1 VQVHFRAEIAGL
13 RAIAVVSVLLFHLKI
28 GGFEGGFVGVDVFFV
43 ISGYLISR
51 NILSDV
57 RAGRFS
63 IGDFYVRRTRRIY
76 PALIFT
82 VVATY
87 LCGALWCAPDMF
99 HDLAKEST
107 HALLSISNIQYWRE
121 SHQYF
126 AAKSD
131 ELALL
136 HCWSLSLE
144 EQFYLLWPVFIVLAW
159 ECGRIFQIITAVAIA
174 SFVLAVLVAKADPLA
189 SFFLM
194 PFRIFEFGIGAL
206 VNFLETKFRPSTFA
220 KESISATG
228 LVGIVASVL
237 LFKSDMP
244 LLEAA
249 YLLPCMGTAA
259 TIWAGDQTKA
269 AKIITGPAM
278 VGIGAISY
286 SLYLCHWPIIFF
298 ARFIFGDEAAN
309 SPPGVLTVTVV
320 TVAVATAMYFLIER
334 RFFTS
339 SSKTLSIG
347 FRKNAAIFGPA
358 VLSLVA
364 ITHTTF
370 LSKGFAWRLPQA
382 QTELA
387 HLQDFPSGRDLEAV
401 NGPVAVQL
409 VGDSLATQY
418 LAGLSLLMKELNI
431 HLEVLGGAACPILN
445 GVKLKALRREECTVA
460 RDDALKRLSST
471 NLPFIYVQKWGYYDD
486 ATIEYDFEENIP
498 SSKGSFAKLEL
509 ALVRTFETWVANGH
523 RILLMGDQVY
533 AGCAI
538 NRPRLLQGPL
548 LHEPQPPCPAR
559 TRDVVERSTAAMD
572 QLLSRIQA
580 RWPDKVQLLRPVDY
594 FCDEN
599 CPVVKDGVWFYFDNV
614 HFTVAGSHYMVTQ
627 SEDVFRNFLCH
638 ASGADRLRRV
648 GDPDY
653 IEVLMPQSECSIPY

>member
-1 VQVHFRAEIAGL
+1 MHGHFRAEIAGL
-13 RAIAVVSVLLFHLKI
+13 RAIAVASVLLFHLKI
-28 GGFEGGFVGVDVFFV
+28 RGFEGGFVGVDVFFV
-43 ISGYLISR
+43 ISGYLITR

-63 IGDFYVRRTRRIY
+63 IGEFYVRRTRRIY

-82 VVATY
+82 VLATY

-144 EQFYLLWPVFIVLAW
+144 EQFYLFWPVFIVLAW
-159 ECGRIFQIITAVAIA
+159 KCGRVFQLLAAVALA
-174 SFVLAVLVAKADPLA
+174 SFVMAVVVAKADALA

-206 VNFLETKFRPSTFA
+206 VIFLETTFRPGMPA
-220 KESISATG
+220 RERISATG
-228 LVGIVASVL
+228 LVGIIASVL

-244 LLEAA
+244 FLEAA
-249 YLLPCMGTAA
+249 YLLPCLGTAA
-259 TIWAGDQTKA
+259 TIWAGGQTKA
-269 AKIITGPAM
+269 ANIITSPAM

-309 SPPGVLTVTVV
+309 SLPGVLTQIVATI
-320 TVAVATAMYFLIER
+320 AVATAMYFLIER
-334 RFFTS
+334 RFIT
-339 SSKTLSIG
+339 SSKTPPVG
-347 FRKNAAIFGPA
+347 FLKNAAIFLPV
-358 VLSLVA
+358 VLTLVA

-387 HLQDFPSGRDLEAV
+387 HLQDFPTGRDLEPV
-401 NGPVAVQL
+401 NGPVGAQL
-409 VGDSLATQY
+409 VGDSLAAQY
-418 LAGLSLLMKELNI
+418 LAGLSPLMKELNI
-431 HLEVLGGAACPILN
+431 HLEALGGAGCPILY
-445 GVKLKALRREECTVA
+445 GVKLKALRREECIVA
-460 RDDALKRLSST
+460 RDETLKRLNST
-471 NLPFIYVQKWGYYDD
+471 NLPVIYVQKWGYYDD
-486 ATIEYDFEENIP
+486 ATIEYDSEENIP

-509 ALVRTFETWVANGH
+509 ALLRTFETWVANGR

-548 LHEPQPPCPAR
+548 LHEPQPPCPVR
-559 TRDVVERSTAAMD
+559 TREVVERSTAAMD
-572 QLLSRIQA
+572 QMLSRIQD

-594 FCDEN
+594 FCDKN

-614 HFTVAGSHYMVTQ
+614 HFTVAGSNYMVTR
-627 SEDVFRNFLCH
+627 SADVFRNFL
-638 ASGADRLRRV
+638 SSREG
-648 GDPDY
+648 
-653 IEVLMPQSECSIPY
+653 S

>member
-13 RAIAVVSVLLFHLKI
+13 RAIAVASVLLFHLKI

-43 ISGYLISR
+43 ISGYLITR
-51 NILSDV
+51 NILNDL

-63 IGDFYVRRTRRIY
+63 IGEFYVRRTRRIY

-144 EQFYLLWPVFIVLAW
+144 EQFYLVWPIFIVLAW
-159 ECGRIFQIITAVAIA
+159 KCGRVFQIIAAVAIA
-174 SFVLAVLVAKADPLA
+174 SFVLAALVAKADALA

-206 VNFLETKFRPSTFA
+206 VNFLETRFRLGKVAT
-220 KESISATG
+220 ESISATG
-228 LVGIVASVL
+228 LVGIIGSVL

-259 TIWAGDQTKA
+259 TIWASDQTKA
-269 AKIITGPAM
+269 AKIITAPAM

-309 SPPGVLTVTVV
+309 SLPGVLTLTVV
-320 TVAVATAMYFLIER
+320 TIAVATAMYFLIER
-334 RFFTS
+334 RFTS
-339 SSKTLSIG
+339 SSETLSKG
-347 FRKNAAIFGPA
+347 FLKNAAVFWPV
-358 VLSLVA
+358 VLALVA

-370 LSKGFAWRLPQA
+370 LSKGFAWRLTDA
-382 QTELA
+382 QVELA
-387 HLQDFPSGRDLEAV
+387 HLQDFPSSRDLEPV
-401 NGPVAVQL
+401 NGPVGVQL

-418 LAGLSLLMKELNI
+418 IAGLSLLMKQSNI
-431 HLEVLGGAACPILN
+431 RLEILGGPGCPILD
-445 GVKLKALRREECTVA
+445 GVALKALGREECLLV
-460 RDDALKRLSST
+460 RDQALNRLGET
-471 NLPFIYVQKWGYYDD
+471 NLPIIYVQKWAYYDD
-486 ATIEYDFEENIP
+486 AMIERVSEENLP
-498 SSKGSFAKLEL
+498 SRKGSLAKLEF
-509 ALVRTFETWVANGH
+509 AIGRTLEKWVARGH
-523 RILLMGDQVY
+523 RVLLIGDQVS

-548 LHEPQPPCPAR
+548 PHEPQPPCPAR
-559 TRDVVERSTAAMD
+559 TREVIEQSTAAMD
-572 QLLSRIQA
+572 HMLSRIQA
-580 RWPDKVQLLRPVDY
+580 RWPDKIQLLRPVDY
-594 FCDEN
+594 FCDKN

-614 HFTVAGSHYMVTQ
+614 HFTVAGSNYMVTR
-627 SEDVFRNFLCH
+627 SADVFRNFLL
-638 ASGADRLRRV
+638 S
-648 GDPDY
+648 P
-653 IEVLMPQSECSIPY
+653 

>member
-1 VQVHFRAEIAGL
+1 VHGHFRAEIAGL
-13 RAIAVVSVLLFHLKI
+13 RAIAVASVLLFHLKI
-28 GGFEGGFVGVDVFFV
+28 RGFEGGFVGVDVFFV
-43 ISGYLISR
+43 ISGYLITR

-63 IGDFYVRRTRRIY
+63 IGEFYVRRTRRIY

-82 VVATY
+82 VLATY

-144 EQFYLLWPVFIVLAW
+144 EQFYLFWPVFIVLAW
-159 ECGRIFQIITAVAIA
+159 KCRRVFQFIAAAAIA
-174 SFVLAVLVAKADPLA
+174 SFVLAVLVAKADALA

-206 VNFLETKFRPSTFA
+206 VIFLETTFRPGMPA
-220 KESISATG
+220 RERISATG
-228 LVGIVASVL
+228 LVGIIASVL

-249 YLLPCMGTAA
+249 YLLPCLGTAA
-259 TIWAGDQTKA
+259 TIWAGGQTKA
-269 AKIITGPAM
+269 ANIITSPAM

-309 SPPGVLTVTVV
+309 SLPGVLTQIVATI
-320 TVAVATAMYFLIER
+320 AVATAMYFLIER
-334 RFFTS
+334 RFIT
-339 SSKTLSIG
+339 SSKTPPVG
-347 FRKNAAIFGPA
+347 FLKNAAIFLPV
-358 VLSLVA
+358 VLTLVA

-387 HLQDFPSGRDLEAV
+387 HLQDFPTGRDLEPV
-401 NGPVAVQL
+401 NGPVGAQL
-409 VGDSLATQY
+409 VGDSLAAQY
-418 LAGLSLLMKELNI
+418 LAGLSPLMKELNI
-431 HLEVLGGAACPILN
+431 HLEALGGAGCPILY
-445 GVKLKALRREECTVA
+445 GVKLKALRREECIVA
-460 RDDALKRLSST
+460 RDETLKRLNST
-471 NLPFIYVQKWGYYDD
+471 NLPVIYVQKWGYYDD
-486 ATIEYDFEENIP
+486 ATIEYDSEENIP

-509 ALVRTFETWVANGH
+509 ALLRTFETWVANGR

-548 LHEPQPPCPAR
+548 LHEPQPPCPVR
-559 TRDVVERSTAAMD
+559 TREVVERSTAAMD
-572 QLLSRIQA
+572 QMLSRIQD

-594 FCDEN
+594 FCDKN

-614 HFTVAGSHYMVTQ
+614 HFTVAGSNYMVTR
-627 SEDVFRNFLCH
+627 SADVFRNFL
-638 ASGADRLRRV
+638 SSREG
-648 GDPDY
+648 
-653 IEVLMPQSECSIPY
+653 S

>member
-1 VQVHFRAEIAGL
+1 VRVHFRAEIAGL

-43 ISGYLISR
+43 ISGYLITR
-51 NILSDV
+51 NILRDLQ
-57 RAGRFS
+57 AGQFS
-63 IGDFYVRRTRRIY
+63 IGEFYVRRTRRIY

-82 VVATY
+82 VVVTY

-121 SHQYF
+121 SQQYF

-144 EQFYLLWPVFIVLAW
+144 EQFYLFWPVFIVLAW
-159 ECGRIFQIITAVAIA
+159 KCGRVFQIIAAVAIA
-174 SFVLAVLVAKADPLA
+174 SFVLSVIVAKADALA
-189 SFFLM
+189 AFFLM

-206 VNFLETKFRPSTFA
+206 ANFLETRIRLGKIAT
-220 KESISATG
+220 ESISAAG
-228 LVGIVASVL
+228 LVGIIASVL

-259 TIWAGDQTKA
+259 TIWASDQTKA
-269 AKIITGPAM
+269 AKIITSPAM

-309 SPPGVLTVTVV
+309 SLPGALTLTVV
-320 TVAVATAMYFLIER
+320 TIAVATAMYFLIER
-334 RFFTS
+334 RFIQS
-339 SSKTLSIG
+339 SEFKSAG
-347 FRKNAAIFGPA
+347 FLKNAAVFWSV
-358 VLSLVA
+358 VLALAA

-370 LSKGFAWRLPQA
+370 LSKGFAWRLPEA
-382 QTELA
+382 QVELA
-387 HLQDFPSGRDLEAV
+387 HLQDFPSGRDLEPV
-401 NGPVAVQL
+401 NGPVGVQL

-418 LAGLSLLMKELNI
+418 IAGLSPFYKQLNI
-431 HLEVLGGAACPILN
+431 RLEVLGGAGCPILD
-445 GVKLKALRREECTVA
+445 GVALKTLRREECLLA
-460 RDDALKRLSST
+460 RDQTLNRLGET
-471 NLPFIYVQKWGYYDD
+471 NLPIIYVQKWAYYDD
-486 ATIEYDFEENIP
+486 ATIDYESKETLP
-498 SSKGSFAKLEL
+498 SSKSSLAKLEL
-509 ALVRTFETWVANGH
+509 AIGRTLEKWVARGH
-523 RILLMGDQVY
+523 RVLLIGDQVS

-548 LHEPQPPCPAR
+548 LHAPQPPCPAR
-559 TRDVVERSTAAMD
+559 MREVVEQSTASMN
-572 QLLSRIQA
+572 QMLSRIQA
-580 RWPDKVQLLRPVDY
+580 RWPDKVELLRPVDY
-594 FCDEN
+594 FCDQN

-614 HFTVAGSHYMVTQ
+614 HFTVAGSNYMVTRAA
-627 SEDVFRNFLCH
+627 DVFSNFLL
-638 ASGADRLRRV
+638 SR
-648 GDPDY
+648 
-653 IEVLMPQSECSIPY
+653 